1 MHRIFFFPFGGSIA
15 PENGSKKKM
24 YRASIAA
31 RARRGAY
38 IGDYRSC
45 AKLFEMYTADVLSQL
60 HGVKFVLW
68 EDLDPAIKEARGM
81 SRSDTGVDVTDG
93 ATCIVQC
100 KLRTGSLTYEDVG
113 TFFGCALAD
122 PDGDGGAVS
131 QWPKLL
137 IARNACCKLS
147 RHLAGYLRTR
157 RWDLPLPMPAFY
169 EYVGDCIAT
178 EPLAPLAPLAP
189 APVVLRDYQI
199 EAIDLCADLTTAGPA
214 YIVLPT
220 GTGKSAIIVHSVLR
234 VLRADHTARAIIF
247 VPFINLMEQT
257 AATFREH
264 EVDIDCVGGGCARN
278 LGARVAICVF
288 NSAHLVD
295 VADYAIQLIDEA
307 HVACCPL
314 VYRQHEERAA
324 ADASN
329 ARDPDAS
336 STGYAA
342 VRAVAALP
350 TARLL
355 SATLDIPDG
364 AVAAPRVTRELR
376 AMIEARILTD
386 YQLHIP
392 LFRRGTRDSTIARHL
407 ADNYQSLLV
416 FAPRRATG
424 LAFCAELNALA
435 PGVRFIDCDTPAEER
450 RETLEL
456 FKAGVVWCVVSV
468 RTLAIGFDAPITTA
482 VCFLHM
488 PSSATFAVQV
498 VGRAL
503 RLHPGKRMAFVVLP
517 LVCGDD
523 ERGDSN
529 DQCAARARDFMRIL
543 AHVDTRFALALRRR
557 GVGYV
562 DVSVVED
569 EGVEGA
575 EGAEAAAERAGDV
588 ADGAELLRMDIFDS
602 MGRAV
607 RGLWETSRDAL
618 VQYRA
623 ANDGRYPPRAGP
635 FAWLSNWTHNQRKA
649 RYTMSEEQRGALG
662 EIGFCWNVRDESWE
676 RSLFKLAAHR
686 ATHGALPV
694 QSTECGM
701 WATTQRYRKRIGTL
715 RADRVLKLEAIP
727 GWTWDPHEAAWQETY
742 AELCALGGTPA
753 ASSRLTQWACIQR
766 RFRATMGADHVEKLE
781 ALPGWTWDPREAIW
795 QEKYAELSS
804 LGSMPP
810 GSSRLYPWVR
820 YQLTHRATLSVEHIE
835 QLQAL
840 AFWRWPDE
848 PR

>member
-1 MHRIFFFPFGGSIA
+1 
-15 PENGSKKKM
+15 M
-24 YRASIAA
+24 YRASIAG

-38 IGDYRSC
+38 IGDMRAC
-45 AKLFEMYTADVLSQL
+45 ARLFEMYTADVLSQL
-60 HGVKFVLW
+60 HGVHFVLW
-68 EDLDPAIKEARGM
+68 EDLDPAIKETRGM

-137 IARNACCKLS
+137 IARNACSKLS
-147 RHLAGYLRTR
+147 RNLACYLRTR

-169 EYVGDCIAT
+169 EYVADCLAT
-178 EPLAPLAPLAP
+178 EPPAPLAPVAPLAPL
-189 APVVLRDYQI
+189 VLRDYQI
-199 EAIDLCADLTTAGPA
+199 EAINLCADLTTVAPA

-234 VLRADHTARAIIF
+234 VLRADPAARAIVY

-257 AATFREH
+257 AATFRDH
-264 EVDIDCVGGGCARN
+264 EVDIDCVGGGRTRN
-278 LGARVAICVF
+278 LGARVTICVF

-295 VADYAIQLIDEA
+295 VADYVVQFIDEA

-314 VYRQHEERAA
+314 VYRQHEERATDA
-324 ADASN
+324 A

-355 SATLDIPDG
+355 SATLDIPD
-364 AVAAPRVTRELR
+364 AAPRVTRELR

-407 ADNYQSLLV
+407 FDNYQSLLV

-424 LAFCAELNALA
+424 LAFCAELNQHTSGA
-435 PGVRFIDCDTPAEER
+435 RFIDCDTPAEER

-456 FKAGVVWCVVSV
+456 FKAGIIWCVVSV

-517 LVCGDD
+517 LVCSDD
-523 ERGDSN
+523 ERD
-529 DQCAARARDFMRIL
+529 DQCAARARDFMRVL

-562 DVSVVED
+562 DVSIAD
-569 EGVEGA
+569 DDGA
-575 EGAEAAAERAGDV
+575 EGAEREAVERADDV
-588 ADGAELLRMDIFDS
+588 AELLRVQIFDS

-607 RGLWETSRDAL
+607 RGLWETNLAAL

-623 ANDGRYPPRAGP
+623 ENDGRYPPHTGP
-635 FAWLSNWTHNQRKA
+635 FAWLSKWVFYQRGT
-649 RYTMSEEQRGALG
+649 RRTMSEERRGALDA
-662 EIGFCWNVRDESWE
+662 IGFCWNVHGVRETNIAALVQYRAEHDGNYPKRVEPYVWLYVWINGQRSTRHTMSEEHRGMLDSIGFCWDPRDEKWE
-676 RSLFKLAAHR
+676 RMRCKLASHR
-686 ATHGALPV
+686 ETHGEMPR
-694 QSTECGM
+694 QRTETGR
-701 WATTQRYRKRIGTL
+701 WANAQRVMNNHGTL
-715 RADRVLKLEAIP
+715 RADRILKLEAVP
-727 GWTWDPHEAAWQETY
+727 GWTWH
-742 AELCALGGTPA
+742 
-753 ASSRLTQWACIQR
+753 
-766 RFRATMGADHVEKLE
+766 
-781 ALPGWTWDPREAIW
+781 PREDEI
-795 QEKYAELSS
+795 L
-804 LGSMPP
+804 
-810 GSSRLYPWVR
+810 
-820 YQLTHRATLSVEHIE
+820 HRAMR
-835 QLQAL
+835 A
-840 AFWRWPDE
+840 
-848 PR
+848 

>member
-1 MHRIFFFPFGGSIA
+1 
-15 PENGSKKKM
+15 M
-24 YRASIAA
+24 YRASIGG

-38 IGDYRSC
+38 IGDMRAC

-60 HGVKFVLW
+60 QGVEFVLW
-68 EDLDPAIKEARGM
+68 EDLDPAIKETRGM

-93 ATCIVQC
+93 STCIVQC

-147 RHLAGYLRTR
+147 RHLTGYLRTR

-169 EYVGDCIAT
+169 EYVADCIAT
-178 EPLAPLAPLAP
+178 EPLAPLAP

-234 VLRADHTARAIIF
+234 VLRADPTARAIIF

-257 AATFREH
+257 AATFRDH
-264 EVDIDCVGGGCARN
+264 EVDIDCVGGGRARN

-407 ADNYQSLLV
+407 ADNYHSLLV
-416 FAPRRATG
+416 FASRRATG
-424 LAFCAELNALA
+424 LAFCAELNQHT
-435 PGVRFIDCDTPAEER
+435 PGARFIDCDTPAEER

-503 RLHPGKRMAFVVLP
+503 RLHPHKRMAFVVLP

-562 DVSVVED
+562 DVSIAD
-569 EGVEGA
+569 A
-575 EGAEAAAERAGDV
+575 EGAEDEAADRGAE
-588 ADGAELLRMDIFDS
+588 GAELLRMDIFDS

-607 RGLWETSRDAL
+607 RGLWETNLAAFL
-618 VQYRA
+618 QYRA
-623 ANDGRYPPRAGP
+623 DHDGNYPPQTGP
-635 FAWLSNWTHNQRKA
+635 FAWLYNWVRNQRIE
-649 RYTMSEEQRGALG
+649 RLTMSEERRGALDA
-662 EIGFCWNVRDESWE
+662 IGFCWNVRGLRETNIAALVQYRADHDGNYPKRVEPYVWLYVWINGQRSTRHTMSDEHRGMLDSIGFCWDPRDEKWE
-676 RSLFKLAAHR
+676 RMRCKLASHR
-686 ATHGALPV
+686 ATHGEMPR
-694 QSTECGM
+694 QRTETGK
-701 WATTQRYRKRIGTL
+701 WANMQRVRKRNGTL
-715 RADRVLKLEAIP
+715 RADRVLKLEAIE
-727 GWTWDPHEAAWQETY
+727 GWLWD
-742 AELCALGGTPA
+742 C
-753 ASSRLTQWACIQR
+753 
-766 RFRATMGADHVEKLE
+766 
-781 ALPGWTWDPREAIW
+781 READW
-795 QEKYAELSS
+795 QEKYADLSA
-804 LGSMPP
+804 LGGMPP
-810 GSSRLYPWVR
+810 RSSPLYQWVR
-820 YQLTHRATLSVEHIE
+820 CQLTHRATMSAEHIE

-848 PR
+848 HR

>member
-1 MHRIFFFPFGGSIA
+1 M
-15 PENGSKKKM
+15 
-24 YRASIAA
+24 RACA
-31 RARRGAY
+31 R
-38 IGDYRSC
+38 
-45 AKLFEMYTADVLSQL
+45 LFEMYTADVLSQL
-60 HGVKFVLW
+60 HGVHFVLW
-68 EDLDPAIKEARGM
+68 EDLDPAIKETRGM

-137 IARNACCKLS
+137 IARNACSKLS
-147 RHLAGYLRTR
+147 RNLAGYLRTR

-169 EYVGDCIAT
+169 EYVADCLAT
-178 EPLAPLAPLAP
+178 EPPAPLAPVAP
-189 APVVLRDYQI
+189 LVLRDYQI
-199 EAIDLCADLTTAGPA
+199 EAIDLCADLTTVTPA

-234 VLRADHTARAIIF
+234 VLRADPAARAIVY

-257 AATFREH
+257 AATFRDH
-264 EVDIDCVGGGCARN
+264 EVDIDCVGGGRARN
-278 LGARVAICVF
+278 LGARLSICVF

-295 VADYAIQLIDEA
+295 VADYVVQFIDEA

-314 VYRQHEERAA
+314 VYRHHEEQATEG
-324 ADASN
+324 AD

-355 SATLDIPDG
+355 SATLDIPD
-364 AVAAPRVTRELR
+364 AAPRVTRELR

-392 LFRRGTRDSTIARHL
+392 LFRRGTRDSAIARHL
-407 ADNYQSLLV
+407 FDNYQSLLV

-424 LAFCAELNALA
+424 LAFCAELNALNALA
-435 PGVRFIDCDTPAEER
+435 PGARFIDCETPAEER

-456 FKAGVVWCVVSV
+456 FKAGIIWCIVSV

-523 ERGDSN
+523 ESGYSN

-562 DVSVVED
+562 DVSIADD
-569 EGVEGA
+569 EGADGA
-575 EGAEAAAERAGDV
+575 EGAEAVERAD
-588 ADGAELLRMDIFDS
+588 DGAELLRMDIFDS
-602 MGRAV
+602 MSRAV

-623 ANDGRYPPRAGP
+623 EHDGNYPKRVEPYV
-635 FAWLSNWTHNQRKA
+635 WLYVWINGQRST
-649 RYTMSEEQRGALG
+649 RHTMSEEHRGMLDS
-662 EIGFCWNVRDESWE
+662 IGFCWDPRDEKWE
-676 RSLFKLAAHR
+676 RMRCKLASHR
-686 ATHGALPV
+686 ETHGEMPR
-694 QSTECGM
+694 QRTETGR
-701 WATTQRYRKRIGTL
+701 WANSQRVMNNHGTL
-715 RADRVLKLEAIP
+715 RADRILKLEAIP
-727 GWTWDPHEAAWQETY
+727 GWTWDPREAEWQARY
-742 AELCALGGTPA
+742 VELCALG
-753 ASSRLTQWACIQR
+753 
-766 RFRATMGADHVEKLE
+766 
-781 ALPGWTWDPREAIW
+781 
-795 QEKYAELSS
+795 
-804 LGSMPP
+804 SMPLR
-810 GSSRLYPWVR
+810 SSPLYSWVR
-820 YQLTHRATLSVEHIE
+820 YQLTHCATMSVDHMLKLGGLE
-835 QLQAL
+835 
-840 AFWRWPDE
+840 FWNPLDR
-848 PR
+848 RSAATRT

>member
-1 MHRIFFFPFGGSIA
+1 M
-15 PENGSKKKM
+15 
-24 YRASIAA
+24 
-31 RARRGAY
+31 RRPN
-38 IGDYRSC
+38 D
-45 AKLFEMYTADVLSQL
+45 
-60 HGVKFVLW
+60 HW
-68 EDLDPAIKEARGM
+68 
-81 SRSDTGVDVTDG
+81 
-93 ATCIVQC
+93 
-100 KLRTGSLTYEDVG
+100 
-113 TFFGCALAD
+113 
-122 PDGDGGAVS
+122 
-131 QWPKLL
+131 
-137 IARNACCKLS
+137 
-147 RHLAGYLRTR
+147 
-157 RWDLPLPMPAFY
+157 
-169 EYVGDCIAT
+169 
-178 EPLAPLAPLAP
+178 
-189 APVVLRDYQI
+189 
-199 EAIDLCADLTTAGPA
+199 PA

-234 VLRADHTARAIIF
+234 VLRADPTARAIIF

-264 EVDIDCVGGGCARN
+264 EFDVDCVGGGRARN

-314 VYRQHEERAA
+314 VYRQHEERAL

-329 ARDPDAS
+329 ARDPDAC

-364 AVAAPRVTRELR
+364 AVAAPRVTRGLR
-376 AMIEARILTD
+376 AMIEARFLSD
-386 YQLHIP
+386 YQLHVP

-435 PGVRFIDCDTPAEER
+435 PGARFIDCDTPAEER

-488 PSSATFAVQV
+488 PSSSTFAVQV

-503 RLHPGKRMAFVVLP
+503 RLHPNKRMAFVVLP
-517 LVCGDD
+517 LVCGD
-523 ERGDSN
+523 GDSN
-529 DQCAARARDFMRIL
+529 DQCAARARDFMRVL

-562 DVSVVED
+562 DVSIAD
-569 EGVEGA
+569 DEGA
-575 EGAEAAAERAGDV
+575 EGAEAADRDER

-607 RGLWETSRDAL
+607 RGLWETNLAAF

-623 ANDGRYPPRAGP
+623 EHDGNYPKRTGP
-635 FAWLSNWTHNQRKA
+635 FAWLYVWISGQRQT
-649 RYTMSEEQRGALG
+649 RHTMSEEHRGAL
-662 EIGFCWNVRDESWE
+662 ELIGFCRNAHDEKWE
-676 RSLFKLAAHR
+676 RMRFKAALYR
-686 ATHGALPV
+686 ATHGTMPA
-694 QSTECGM
+694 QGTEGGM
-701 WATTQRYRKRIGTL
+701 WVSTQRVCKRNGKL
-715 RADRVLKLEAIP
+715 RADRILILEAMP
-727 GWTWDPHEAAWQETY
+727 GWAWDPYESAWEETY
-742 AELCALGGTPA
+742 TEVRALGRMPA
-753 ASSRLTQWACIQR
+753 ASSRLGKWASKQR
-766 RFRATMGADHVEKLE
+766 RSRSTISADQVEKLE
-781 ALPGWTWDPREAIW
+781 ALPGWTWDPREAMW
-795 QEKYAELSS
+795 QEKYAELSA
-804 LGSMPP
+804 LGSMPAV
-810 GSSRLYPWVR
+810 SSRLYEWAR

-840 AFWRWPDE
+840 AFWRWRDE
-848 PR
+848 PRLG